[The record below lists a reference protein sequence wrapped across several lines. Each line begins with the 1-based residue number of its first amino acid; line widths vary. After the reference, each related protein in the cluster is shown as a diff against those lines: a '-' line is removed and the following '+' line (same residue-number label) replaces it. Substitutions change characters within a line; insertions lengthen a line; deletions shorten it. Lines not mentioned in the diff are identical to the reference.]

1 MELRQLAYAEA
12 VVRHRHFTRAAEELH
27 VAQSA
32 LSHQIKRLEAELGT
46 ELFERTSRRV
56 VPTEAGEAVA
66 ARARRV
72 LAEVEGVRGEL
83 DELSGLVRGRIA
95 IGALLPAGG
104 IAVTALLARFS
115 KAFPGVEVGLR
126 EGTAADMLT
135 LIQSDELDVAFSLIA
150 GTLPAAVTGLRV
162 SEEEVVAAFPPG
174 TAPRKPQVAA
184 ADLAHM
190 PLAAPRAGSAIKV
203 VADRFF
209 AAAGKPFNVSLESG
223 DPYLIRCLVSD
234 GFSAAILPA
243 SLSRREGP
251 PVDVRPLSPPVR
263 LPVYL
268 IWRRGRH
275 RSPAASAFV
284 DFVGGGA
291 AAASRPAEPG
301 PRAAA
306 ASIARRGASATSP
319 RETAPPRSGRP

>member
-1 MELRQLAYAEA
+1 MELRQLVYTEA

-56 VPTEAGEAVA
+56 VPTQAGEAVA

-72 LAEVEGVRGEL
+72 LAEVDGVRGEL
-83 DELSGLVRGRIA
+83 DELSGVVRGRIS

-115 KAFPGVEVGLR
+115 QAFPGVEVGLR
-126 EGTAADMLT
+126 EGTAADMLA
-135 LIQSDELDVAFSLIA
+135 LIESDELDVAFSLIA
-150 GTLPAAVTGLRV
+150 GALPAGIAGLRV

-174 TAPRKPQVAA
+174 TAPRKRQVAA
-184 ADLAHM
+184 ADLAGM
-190 PLAAPRAGSAIKV
+190 PLAAPRSGSAIKV
-203 VADRFF
+203 VADGFF
-209 AAAGKPFNVSLESG
+209 AAAGEPFNVSLESG

-251 PVDVRPLSPPVR
+251 RVDVRPLSPPVR

-275 RSPAASAFV
+275 RSAAAGAFT
-284 DFVGGGA
+284 DFVRERAGTAHPAGR
-291 AAASRPAEPG
+291 ASDATT
-301 PRAAA
+301 
-306 ASIARRGASATSP
+306 ATSP
-319 RETAPPRSGRP
+319 RETAPPRSGRR